1 MQGWARAIS
10 TRLVLGLSG
19 LSLVGAIGLGSTAGA
34 DDTDPPEVAIGER
47 LFIETRFAQFFASH
61 STGINAPLG
70 AGDPVV
76 DFTQTTGAPLPG
88 PFAGQSINCRSC
100 HLVDEQLGVPGGGM
114 RTYDDFARRSPIP
127 AREDG
132 RTATPRNSPPLVNA
146 SLPRPG
152 GLLLHFDGEFPS
164 LKALVEGTLTGRNY
178 GWLPGEAPLAIAQ
191 VARVI
196 REDDGSGAL
205 AQQYGGSYASVL
217 GGTDPSVPEEFR
229 VPPAYRIDVA
239 NASDTEILHG
249 VAKLIAAYVRQLV
262 FEQDDKGNFIGSPY
276 DHFLELNGLPRQP
289 ARGESLDAY
298 NERLQ
303 RSVAHL
309 SSPQFVDDGPF
320 EFHDQERIFGATEL
334 AGLRV
339 FLARA
344 PDRGLGAKDL
354 QRGGIGNCTACHPA
368 PNFTDFGFHNTGVSQ
383 AEYDGVHGDGRF
395 ARIAI
400 PSLAQR
406 QRNPNAYLP
415 ATAAHPH
422 ASEIFRAAASAER
435 VGATDLGAWNT
446 FANPDFPAPQAKL
459 WRALCTSELANSPNP
474 APARHLPPLFG
485 LLLGLQRCQTP
496 LLLDHA
502 VAVFKAP
509 GLRDLEHSSPYLHN
523 GSADQIEDVLALYRK
538 SSALER
544 SGRLRNGSAPL
555 AGIALVDGDVA
566 PLAAFLR
573 SLDEDYH

>member
-1 MQGWARAIS
+1 MQGWARV
-10 TRLVLGLSG
+10 TLGLFG
-19 LSLVGAIGLGSTAGA
+19 LSALWAIGLGSAARA
-34 DDTDPPEVAIGER
+34 DDVDPPEVAIGER
-47 LFIETRFAQFFASH
+47 LFLETRFAQFFAVH
-61 STGINAPLG
+61 STGVNAPLG

-76 DFTQTTGAPLPG
+76 DFTQTIGAPLPG

-132 RTATPRNSPPLVNA
+132 RSATPRNSPPLVNA

-205 AQQYGGSYASVL
+205 AQEFGGSYPSVL
-217 GGTDPSVPEEFR
+217 GATDPSVPDEFR
-229 VPPAYRIDVA
+229 LPPAYRIDVA
-239 NASDTEILHG
+239 HASERAILDA
-249 VAKLIAAYVRQLV
+249 VAKLISAYVRQLV
-262 FEQDDKGNFIGSPY
+262 FEQDDKGKFVGSPY

-303 RSVAHL
+303 RAVARL
-309 SSPQFVDDGPF
+309 SNPQFVDDGPF
-320 EFHDQERIFGATEL
+320 EFHDQQRLFGATEL

-339 FLARA
+339 FLART
-344 PDRGLGAKDL
+344 PERGLGKKDL

-368 PNFTDFGFHNTGVSQ
+368 PDFTDFGFHNTGVSQ
-383 AEYDGVHGDGRF
+383 AEYDGVHGSGRF

-400 PSLAQR
+400 PSLGQR
-406 QRNPNAYLP
+406 QRSPNAYLP
-415 ATAAHPH
+415 ATATHPH
-422 ASEIFRAAASAER
+422 ASEIFRAVASAER
-435 VGATDLGAWNT
+435 PGATDLGAWNL
-446 FANPDFPAPQAKL
+446 FANPDFPAPQSKL
-459 WRALCTSELANSPNP
+459 WRALCTSELAN
-474 APARHLPPLFG
+474 APPTPRHLPPLLG

-496 LLLDHA
+496 TLLDDA
-502 VAVFKAP
+502 VAVFKTP

-523 GSADQIEDVLALYRK
+523 GSADQIEDVIALYRAN
-538 SSALER
+538 SALER
-544 SGRLRNGSAPL
+544 GGRLRNGSAPL
-555 AGIALVDGDVA
+555 AGIALADADVA

-573 SLDEDYH
+573 ALDEDYH